1 MPSIPLGR
9 RCAIAGRTG
18 SGKTQLAVHL
28 AELSASARYVVINPK
43 HVEQFEELGTVIK
56 GCNLKEINKSI
67 EKNDY
72 TIVNP
77 AIGERAEILD
87 SLVLRLH
94 ETWKNVGLLIDE
106 LYAMQNAGRPGN
118 GLTAWL
124 TRGRS
129 LGQTFIG
136 CTQRPSW
143 INNFIFSEADYFGVL
158 TLSLKKDREKMYENS
173 GCEEFLINPSLPY
186 YWRWF
191 DVGADETAL
200 YAPVKIFSEG
210 T

>member
-1 MPSIPLGR
+1 MPTIELGK

-18 SGKTQLAVHL
+18 SGKTQLAIYL
-28 AELSASARYVVINPK
+28 AQQSQSARYVIINPK
-43 HVEQFEELGTVIK
+43 HVEQFGELGTVIK
-56 GCNLKEINKSI
+56 GCKFSAIDKSI
-67 EKNDY
+67 SQNQF

-77 AIGERAEILD
+77 EIGERAETLD
-87 SLVLRLH
+87 NLVLRLH
-94 ETWKNVGLLIDE
+94 ETWKNVGLLVDE

-143 INNFIFSEADYFGVL
+143 INNFIFSEADYFAVL
-158 TLSLKKDREKMYENS
+158 TLSLKKDREKMVENS
-173 GCEEFLINPSLPY
+173 GNEFFHTNPKQPY
-186 YWRWF
+186 HWRWY
-191 DVGADETAL
+191 DVGADTNTL
-200 YAPVKIFSEG
+200 YGPVPQFATG